1 MTTEITVQDLKRR
14 LDAKETVTLLDVRD
28 DWETKLA
35 RLEHAA
41 HIPVT
46 EIEHRLDELDPND
59 EIVVYCHHGIRS
71 AAVAD
76 FLRRAGYPK
85 AVNLAGGLD
94 HWAQVVDPSM
104 RRY

>member
-1 MTTEITVQDLKRR
+1 MATEITPQELKRR
-14 LDAKETVTLLDVRD
+14 LDAKESLTLLDVRD

-41 HIPVT
+41 HIPT
-46 EIEHRLDELDPND
+46 SEIEFRIDELDAND
-59 EIVVYCHHGIRS
+59 EIVVYCHHGVRS

-76 FLRRAGYPK
+76 YLRRAGYPK
-85 AVNLAGGLD
+85 AINLTGGIDL
-94 HWAQVVDPSM
+94 WAQTVEPGM